1 MHTIPENDSSVI
13 KKAFSWWKIWIAIFL
28 GLSIA
33 SWMKYRSLNQQQLIP
48 VEEGKG
54 DYSWIKSSS
63 STVPNLKNL
72 SDFKPHLGGDYK
84 IETLSDTLSS
94 IEWTKS
100 AFFWLFMAILCMIG
114 RDFFYILRI
123 RLLTKNELSFKSSFN
138 VIMLWEFASAL
149 APGVISGATVAMFIL
164 NREKVALGRSTA
176 IVIITAFMDNLFY
189 VLLIPFVFLF
199 ISQNFLFP
207 SNLTGSTGVQFVFW
221 IAFSIKIILCIF
233 LFSSLFL
240 FPALTSKFLSFI
252 FSLPFLNKWHSSAV
266 KTSEEIEI
274 ASKIFRKEPF
284 SFWLKTFFVTAGSWI
299 SRYLVINCIL
309 NAFLH
314 LDLFTNIQILGKQL
328 VLWLLMMI
336 SPTPGGS
343 GVAEYAFGELMSTFS
358 SSAILIAVLAI
369 LWRLISY
376 FPYLFIG
383 AVLLPKW
390 LKKDSRLVD
399 SRFQD

>member
-1 MHTIPENDSSVI
+1 MTPSINDSDVI
-13 KKAFSWWKIWIAIFL
+13 KKAFSWWKIWIAILL

-33 SWMKYRSLNQQQLIP
+33 SYMMYRSLNQQQLIP
-48 VEEGKG
+48 VEQGKG

-63 STVPNLKNL
+63 STTPNLKNL
-72 SDFKPHLGGDYK
+72 SEFQPHQGGNYK

-94 IEWTKS
+94 IQWTKS
-100 AFFWLFMAILCMIG
+100 AFFWLFMAILFMIG

-164 NREKVALGRSTA
+164 NREKVDLGRSTA

-199 ISQNFLFP
+199 ISQDFLFP
-207 SNLTGSTGVQFVFW
+207 IKFTGSIGVQWLFW
-221 IAFSIKIILCIF
+221 IAFSVKIILCVF

-240 FPALTSKFLSFI
+240 FPKLTATFLSTI
-252 FSLPFLNKWHSSAV
+252 FRLPILKKWHSKAI
-266 KTSEEIEI
+266 KTSQEIEV
-274 ASKIFRKEPF
+274 ASIIFKKEPF
-284 SFWLKTFFVTAGSWI
+284 HFWLKTFLVTAGSWI

-309 NAFLH
+309 NAFLN
-314 LDLFTNIQILGKQL
+314 LNLLTNIQILGKQL

-358 SSAILIAVLAI
+358 NSAILIAGLAI

-383 AVLLPKW
+383 AILLPKW
-390 LKKDSRLVD
+390 LRRDSRLKDSR
-399 SRFQD
+399 F

>member
-1 MHTIPENDSSVI
+1 MEKTSENENSVI
-13 KKAFSWWKIWIAIFL
+13 SKAFSWWKIWIAVFL

-33 SWMKYRSLNQQQLIP
+33 SWMMYRSLHQKQLIP
-48 VEEGKG
+48 VEIGMG
-54 DYSWIKSSS
+54 DYIWIGHNSRNI
-63 STVPNLKNL
+63 PDLKII
-72 SDFKPHLGGDYK
+72 SDFKYHSPGNYK

-94 IEWTKS
+94 INWTS
-100 AFFWLFMAILCMIG
+100 NAFFWLLMAVLFMVG

-123 RLLTKNELSFKSSFN
+123 RILTKRELSFKSSFN

-189 VLLIPFVFLF
+189 VLLIPVVFIF
-199 ISQNFLFP
+199 INQDFLFP
-207 SNLTGSTGVQFVFW
+207 TDLVGSTGVQFVFW
-221 IAFSIKIILCIF
+221 IAFSIKIILCLF

-240 FPALTSKFLSFI
+240 FPKLTSKFLALI
-252 FSLPFLNKWHSSAV
+252 FRLPFLKKWRFSAL
-266 KTSEEIEI
+266 KTGEEIEI
-274 ASKIFRKEPF
+274 ASKIFKNESF
-284 SFWLKTFFVTAGSWI
+284 GFWLKTFFVTAGSWI

-309 NAFLH
+309 NAFLN
-314 LDLFTNIQILGKQL
+314 LDLLTNIQILGKQL

-343 GVAEYAFGELMSTFS
+343 GIAEYAFGELMASFS
-358 SSAILIAVLAI
+358 SSAILIAGLAI

-383 AVLLPKW
+383 AILLPKW
-390 LKKDSRLVD
+390 LKKERS
-399 SRFQD
+399 

>member
-1 MHTIPENDSSVI
+1 MSTLSGNDSSVI

-33 SWMKYRSLNQQQLIP
+33 SWMMYRSLNQQQLIP
-48 VEEGKG
+48 VEQGQG
-54 DYSWIKSSS
+54 DYIWIKT
-63 STVPNLKNL
+63 STPSVSPNLKNL
-72 SDFKPHLGGDYK
+72 SEFQPHQGGNYK

-100 AFFWLFMAILCMIG
+100 AFFWLFMAVLFMIG

-189 VLLIPFVFLF
+189 VLLIPFVFIF
-199 ISQNFLFP
+199 IHQDFLFP
-207 SNLTGSTGVQFVFW
+207 SDLTGSTGVQLVFW
-221 IAFSIKIILCIF
+221 MAFSIKIILCVF

-240 FPALTSKFLSFI
+240 FPKMTSTFLSFI
-252 FSLPFLNKWHSSAV
+252 FSFPFLKKWHSKAI
-266 KTSEEIEI
+266 KTSQEIEL
-274 ASKIFRKEPF
+274 ASQIFKKETF
-284 SFWLKTFFVTAGSWI
+284 SFWLKTFLVTAGSWI

-309 NAFLH
+309 NAFLN
-314 LDLFTNIQILGKQL
+314 LDVLTNIQILGKQL
-328 VLWLLMMI
+328 ILWLLMMI

-358 SSAILIAVLAI
+358 SSAILIAGLAI

-390 LKKDSRLVD
+390 LKSR
-399 SRFQD
+399 Q